1 MEQQLPGL
9 IAEMERRMALD
20 QIIEARKIVDAILHL
35 NQKDSIS
42 VFTKSQR
49 QRMQEIVTESDHVS
63 TLLYDMQN
71 DEGWT
76 LSRCKHDTT
85 VHYRHEPPSPIHAV
99 KTRSVF
105 QNVSPSDFV
114 NLCALFVESDL
125 MPLWFPRGI
134 LKACDVLAL
143 PTNYHQVVRM
153 KLSTGRF
160 SPISPRDAV
169 VDAHGYHL
177 TDLNGIIVFSKSIE
191 TSPYCDIPPP
201 RPPFVRMETQNA
213 FFIQLLPGNRI
224 VFCQISH
231 DDLKVKYMPAWL
243 LNFISEG
250 AVPFE
255 VVMSLQ
261 KALSNFSGSEWEKRV
276 QSRRDCYQEI
286 EDRLAEELALMEQN
300 GGVAELEWPS
310 PPLPTEASSRLMRV
324 EILSMLA
331 VVGISFAVGLTWGML
346 LSIILVMIT
355 WLVHRRRRHLQA
367 QLDESP
373 QEKKKQERAPTK
385 QTDNRQATELT
396 RNGGQGSLKKNGRG
410 KSVRRLVKS
419 MSAPI
424 GMVRNRQRRR
434 NDDKKQVESDR

>member
-9 IAEMERRMALD
+9 ISEMERRMALD

-191 TSPYCDIPPP
+191 TSPHCDIPPP
-201 RPPFVRMETQNA
+201 QPPFVRMETQNA

-255 VVMSLQ
+255 VVVSLQ
-261 KALSNFSGSEWEKRV
+261 KALSNFSGSEWERRV

-300 GGVAELEWPS
+300 GGVAELEWTS
-310 PPLPTEASSRLMRV
+310 PPLPTKSRPMH
-324 EILSMLA
+324 I
-331 VVGISFAVGLTWGML
+331 
-346 LSIILVMIT
+346 
-355 WLVHRRRRHLQA
+355 
-367 QLDESP
+367 
-373 QEKKKQERAPTK
+373 
-385 QTDNRQATELT
+385 
-396 RNGGQGSLKKNGRG
+396 
-410 KSVRRLVKS
+410 
-419 MSAPI
+419 
-424 GMVRNRQRRR
+424 
-434 NDDKKQVESDR
+434 